1 MRSYNNNPYLIFHTR
16 FYNSTKLFRLPH
28 ACAACEKSCYA
39 HFGFP
44 VTQQESVRNQCA
56 LAVNKRTKRLLAYTH
71 THTHTGAAKPGSPAS
86 GISQLP
92 RCSGPF
98 VSVSHC
104 PLASIYVGGR
114 METCCFVLFK
124 EACPFRLMPH
134 PCSFFYF
141 LFVLFQERT
150 CWFI

>member
-1 MRSYNNNPYLIFHTR
+1 MLN
-16 FYNSTKLFRLPH
+16 
-28 ACAACEKSCYA
+28 A

-150 CWFI
+150 CWFICCQFTSNLSWGGGGGGGGKKKGRGESV